1 MIMNM
6 HSYIQNEKYILK
18 LMMYLFSLCIGA
30 YCTDDTFGQG
40 DIGYKAAVPCE
51 PNKVGE
57 ITAVCK
63 ENRKFDDVE
72 DNCILLPVQELLD
85 QSQVT

>member
-1 MIMNM
+1 
-6 HSYIQNEKYILK
+6 
-18 LMMYLFSLCIGA
+18 MMYLFSLCIGA
-30 YCTDDTFGQG
+30 YCTNDTFGQG
-40 DIGYKAAVPCE
+40 DIGYKAAVPCDPKFVG

>member
-30 YCTDDTFGQG
+30 YCTNDTFGQG

-72 DNCILLPVQELLD
+72 YNCILLPVQELLD

>member
-1 MIMNM
+1 
-6 HSYIQNEKYILK
+6 
-18 LMMYLFSLCIGA
+18 MMYLFSLCIGA

-63 ENRKFDDVE
+63 ENRKFGDVE
-72 DNCILLPVQELLD
+72 ENCILLPVQELLD

>member
-30 YCTDDTFGQG
+30 YCTNDTFGQG

-63 ENRKFDDVE
+63 ENRKFGDVE
-72 DNCILLPVQELLD
+72 ENCILLPVQELLD

>member
-63 ENRKFDDVE
+63 ENRKFGDVE
-72 DNCILLPVQELLD
+72 ENCILLPVQELLD